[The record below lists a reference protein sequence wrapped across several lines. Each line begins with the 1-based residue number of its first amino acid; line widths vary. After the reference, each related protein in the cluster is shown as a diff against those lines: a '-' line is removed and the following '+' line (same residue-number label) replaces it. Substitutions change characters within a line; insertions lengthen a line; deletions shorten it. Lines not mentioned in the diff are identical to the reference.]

1 MISDRTSI
9 RTGLTYAAWGYLF
22 LHVDV
27 NIGSISILPAFVGD
41 LLLIAAIRYL
51 SSVRRDL
58 GLLKPLLI
66 LMAVWHGI
74 QWVPG
79 LSQHVNIPFFDLLF
93 CAVAVYFH
101 FQFLT
106 DMAALAT
113 ELQPPEAHLDK
124 TLLRFR
130 TLYALFFTVAHLVQ
144 YGNPILVRYQA
155 IMTWVLIGGAI
166 IWLLVAIALMVCL
179 FSLRNCVG
187 EEPAEQT
194 AELPPKE

>member
-1 MISDRTSI
+1 MISDRASI

-22 LHVDV
+22 LHVDI

-41 LLLIAAIRYL
+41 LLLMSAIHCL
-51 SSVRRDL
+51 SAVRRDL
-58 GLLKPLLI
+58 SLLKPLLI

-74 QWVPG
+74 QWLPVV
-79 LSQHVNIPFFDLLF
+79 SQYVDILFLDLLF
-93 CAVAVYFH
+93 YAVAIYFH

-124 TLLRFR
+124 TLLHFR
-130 TLYALFFTVAHLVQ
+130 TLYALLYTAFHLVQ
-144 YGNPILVRYQA
+144 YGNTILIRYRA
-155 IMTWVLIGGAI
+155 ITTWVVIGGTI
-166 IWLLVAIALMVCL
+166 IWVLAAIALMVSL

-187 EEPAEQT
+187 DESAEQT
-194 AELPPKE
+194 LELPPKE